1 MAKPYNK
8 DAARLVEGFID
19 EKIAG
24 LFAEG
29 GAGAQAL
36 AAAIGPAVTA
46 AVGPAVEAA
55 ITAALVE
62 GGAIQIA
69 IAASV
74 TAHEAKE
81 AGDTFA
87 NSHVPAGE

>member
-1 MAKPYNK
+1 MGKPYNK

-36 AAAIGPAVTA
+36 AA